1 MRVSE
6 LRQAV
11 ERNERRYEEAVK
23 ELDQLRCQAQ
33 KQEETLS
40 QMNTDTANQ
49 LQEERERARL
59 LTTDLEHKLRHLNN
73 E

>member
-23 ELDQLRCQAQ
+23 ESDQLRCQAQ
-33 KQEETLS
+33 KQEETLT

-49 LQEERERARL
+49 LQEERERTRL